1 MHPRLATQEMTIAKT
16 PQPRLLRLWR
26 RRQRQW
32 RRWARRVGF
41 WPKLEVGLSILLLLT
56 AVTSYALLSRQA
68 GSVLPRTGVRLLWL
82 VAINGSLMAG
92 LLLLV
97 LRRLLLL
104 IANRRRGLAGSRL
117 HIRMTQIFAA
127 LAIVPTLLVA
137 IYATLLFEFG
147 FSFWFSQNISN
158 ILGHADEVARAYVSE
173 NRQRIRGDIQ
183 GMRQDLGNSLFFAG
197 TAEFQKR
204 LELEVTRRGLDE
216 AIVFHRND
224 EGPYLDIVAS
234 VSSRFGPLQPRLR
247 TEDVQIAALGE
258 IVVLAGDRDEN
269 DNIFQAISLFD
280 TNAQYFIYINRQ
292 ASADVVRQVVQAQNA
307 LTEYRHI
314 NAERQRLQRR
324 FLVLLAILSI
334 VVLLAAILAALYS
347 ADRIVAPI
355 GRLVKAAGRVG
366 RGDLAARVPVRGNG
380 DEFSVLARTFNRM
393 TSELQ
398 GQTSALLAVNEQLDA
413 RRRFTEAVL
422 SGVSAGVLG
431 VTVEGLITLAN
442 RAATELLDRPEE
454 MLRGQYLAD
463 ALPIM
468 QRLFEEAMNNPLGEA
483 QGSIDIPPPLDAAKD
498 SEPRTLL
505 VKITPEQRTSVHKSG
520 SERGSFPEVVAS
532 QGYVISFDDVT
543 EALADQ
549 RRAAWADVA
558 RRIAHEIKNPLTP
571 IQLSAERIRRK
582 YLREITTDPDV
593 FVACTDTIIR
603 QVNDLRK
610 MVDEFSSFA
619 RLPKPVFRAEPLQ
632 ELVRQATFLQEL
644 ANPQIKFTSEV
655 PEARIYLTCD
665 RRQITQAVTNLVK
678 NAVEATQAKHEQVA
692 DDHQPHIHVC
702 IAVRGAEAMISVA
715 DNGVGLPTDKRA
727 QLTEPYVTTRAKGT
741 GLGLAIVKKI
751 VEDHGGKLLLNDNE
765 DGQGAVV
772 TILLPLQAA
781 ALGIDDD
788 RAEPTQQP
796 AENL

>member
-1 MHPRLATQEMTIAKT
+1 MHPSLAPQNTIAVT
-16 PQPRLLRLWR
+16 SARPRLLRQWR
-26 RRQRQW
+26 RQQRQW
-32 RRWARRVGF
+32 GRWARRVGF
-41 WPKLEVGLSILLLLT
+41 WPKLEAGLSILLLLT

-68 GSVLPRTGVRLLWL
+68 GSVLPRTGVRLVWL
-82 VAINGSLMAG
+82 VAINASLMAG
-92 LLLLV
+92 LVLLV
-97 LRRLLLL
+97 MRRLLLL

-147 FSFWFSQNISN
+147 FSFWFSQNITN

-197 TAEFQKR
+197 TPEFQKR

-216 AIVFHRND
+216 AIVFRRND
-224 EGPYLDIVAS
+224 DGPYLDIVAT

-258 IVVLAGDRDEN
+258 IVVLAGDRNEN

-280 TNAQYFIYINRQ
+280 TDAQYFIYINRQ

-314 NAERQRLQRR
+314 NAERQRLQQR

-334 VVLLAAILAALYS
+334 IVLLAAILAALYS

-431 VTVEGLITLAN
+431 VTVDGLITLAN

-454 MLRGQYLAD
+454 MLRGQYLTD

-468 QRLFEEAMNNPLGEA
+468 QRLFEEAKANPAGEA
-483 QGSIDIPPPLDAAKD
+483 QGSIDIPPAVDAAKD

-505 VKITPEQRTSVHKSG
+505 VKITPEQRAPIYKTSDDKSV
-520 SERGSFPEVVAS
+520 PHDVLAS
-532 QGYVISFDDVT
+532 HGYVISFDDVT

-644 ANPQIKFTSEV
+644 ANPQIHFTSEA
-655 PEARIYLTCD
+655 PDERIYLTCD

-678 NAVEATQAKHEQVA
+678 NAVEATQAKHEHA
-692 DDHQPHIHVC
+692 PNDHQPHIHVC
-702 IAVRGAEAMISVA
+702 VAVHEGAAMIRVA
-715 DNGVGLPTDKRA
+715 DNGIGLPTDKRA

-751 VEDHGGKLLLNDNE
+751 VEDHGGKLSLS
-765 DGQGAVV
+765 DGEGGEGAIV
-772 TILLPLQAA
+772 TILLPFQPNVSGTGDVALEPAA
-781 ALGIDDD
+781 QS
-788 RAEPTQQP
+788 T
-796 AENL
+796 ENI